1 MAIYYLIWKHFWLVK
16 WTGVNL
22 RLLKSIVTF
31 LEISVQVKSKGCLCP
46 VTVPLSKA
54 ALLLH
59 SVFLLLYV
67 ISEFMNFFLRCHP
80 GGLFATVSLFNVRWN
95 SLLLLRQM
103 TSMFTYSYSMPLTP
117 AVPEQST
124 SRQHKAYQCSSQ
136 WAGTILEGTWKS
148 NVFQKSGCLPTSVYL

>member
-1 MAIYYLIWKHFWLVK
+1 MMPWFMEIYYLICKHFWLIT
-16 WTGVNL
+16 WIGVNL

-31 LEISVQVKSKGCLCP
+31 LEISVQAESKGCLCP

-67 ISEFMNFFLRCHP
+67 IPEFMNFFLRCHP
-80 GGLFATVSLFNVRWN
+80 GGLFAIVSLFNVRWN

-103 TSMFTYSYSMPLTP
+103 TSMFTCSYSVPPSQLFQHRAQAGSTRLISA
-117 AVPEQST
+117 AVNGQG
-124 SRQHKAYQCSSQ
+124 Q
-136 WAGTILEGTWKS
+136 
-148 NVFQKSGCLPTSVYL
+148 F